1 MIGEGILTAEYD
13 EHKRQRRILTPAFAV
28 GHIRKI
34 TPHFWAKANQLAD
47 VLIPVVQ
54 NQPPEGI
61 DVTKWMNR
69 VTLDIIGLAGF
80 GFDFD
85 SLTSEDQ
92 EIPSTYRKLFQ
103 PDAATRIAILLRG
116 IFPPFKYLP
125 LRANV
130 ELDKARKTIRDTAL
144 SMIRLKLAQGK
155 DTEGRGE
162 RDILGVMIEENRKNR
177 ENGLAHDAL
186 SEEEMVNQ
194 VMTFL
199 AAGYVLSGRGSDL
212 RHETTSTSVTW
223 CLYLLSI
230 HQDVQERLR
239 KEVGN
244 VDLRETPTFEKIE
257 SMRYL
262 NNVCREVLRFIPVG
276 APRLITSANRSCHD
290 DS

>member
-1 MIGEGILTAEYD
+1 MIGGGILTAEYD
-13 EHKRQRRILTPAFAV
+13 EHKRQRRILTPAFAI

-34 TPHFWAKANQLAD
+34 TPHFWAKAHQLAD
-47 VLIPVVQ
+47 VLIPVAQ
-54 NQPPEGI
+54 TQPPEGI
-61 DVTKWMNR
+61 DVTKWINR
-69 VTLDIIGLAGF
+69 ATLDIIGLAGF

-92 EIPSTYRKLFQ
+92 EISSTYRKLFQ
-103 PDAATRIAILLRG
+103 PDAATRISILLRG

-130 ELDKARKTIRDTAL
+130 ELYKARKTIRDTAL
-144 SMIRLKLAQGK
+144 SMIRLKQAQGK

-177 ENGLAHDAL
+177 ESGLAHDAL

-199 AAGYVLSGRGSDL
+199 AAGYIVSGRVSDL
-212 RHETTSTSVTW
+212 RHETTSTTVTW
-223 CLYLLSI
+223 GLYLLSI

-244 VDLRETPTFEKIE
+244 VDLRETPSFEKVE